1 VPASNARNT
10 NRSISTLWGGAD
22 PRLAGFSPS
31 RAPRL
36 TLLLLFAA
44 LSARSIRAGSTRHP
58 GPYVSQCTGITLSA
72 SYLSEAIPG
81 LGPGFQF
88 RIDNHTAHDI
98 RLEQPVPSS
107 THWYA
112 LVGSRWYWRAS
123 AGTGGALVNALSE
136 HGPMFAYRPLSP
148 PARPV
153 YLIVPARGSE
163 QWIESML
170 DNPAIA
176 YRPSC
181 AHCNY
186 PGESQY
192 QAVFAYAYLP
202 APQEHAP
209 GLLRC
214 GLRSQP
220 VPMPP
225 HEKAPALPAPPSA
238 PAPVN

>member
-1 VPASNARNT
+1 
-10 NRSISTLWGGAD
+10 LGGAES
-22 PRLAGFSPS
+22 LLSGFAPS
-31 RAPRL
+31 RLIRL
-36 TLLLLFAA
+36 MLLFVFAV
-44 LSARSIRAGSTRHP
+44 LSARTVRAAGTRHP
-58 GPYVSQCTGITLSA
+58 GPYVSQCAGITLSA
-72 SYLSEAIPG
+72 SYLSEATPG

-88 RIDNHTAHDI
+88 RIDNHTSHEI
-98 RLEQPVPSS
+98 RLELPVPSS

-112 LVGSRWYWRAS
+112 HVGERWYWRAS

-136 HGPMFAYRPLSP
+136 RGPMFAYRPPQP
-148 PARPV
+148 PDRPS
-153 YLIVPARGSE
+153 YLVVPARGSQ
-163 QWIESML
+163 QWTQSML

-192 QAVFAYAYLP
+192 RAVFAYAYLP

-209 GLLRC
+209 GLLHC

-225 HEKAPALPAPPSA
+225 HDDVLSPPAH
-238 PAPVN
+238 

>member
-1 VPASNARNT
+1 LAVFSLQRAVRPT
-10 NRSISTLWGGAD
+10 VLFTL
-22 PRLAGFSPS
+22 
-31 RAPRL
+31 
-36 TLLLLFAA
+36 AA
-44 LSARSIRAGSTRHP
+44 LTAAPLQAGGTRHP
-58 GPYVSQCTGITLSA
+58 GPYVSQCAGITLSA
-72 SYLSEAIPG
+72 SYLSEATPG

-88 RIDNHTAHDI
+88 RIDNHTAHAI

-107 THWYA
+107 AHWFA
-112 LVGSRWYWRAS
+112 LVGDHWYWRAS

-136 HGPMFAYRPLSP
+136 HGLMFAYQPLTP
-148 PARPV
+148 PDHPE
-153 YLIVPARGSE
+153 YLVVPAHGSE
-163 QWIESML
+163 QWTESML

-202 APQEHAP
+202 AGEEHAA
-209 GLLRC
+209 GLLHC

-225 HEKAPALPAPPSA
+225 HDATPPKVAPPPAPG
-238 PAPVN
+238 PAN